1 MFKNYFTTALRNF
14 SANPVDA
21 LRGIGITGVSC
32 VQDRVWTLNPN
43 LSRREI
49 YDLLTH
55 SGLSPS
61 DFYEQYF
68 TEIGQ
73 PGEKIEVDGVPVTR
87 E

>member
-21 LRGIGITGVSC
+21 LRGITGVSC
-32 VQDRVWTLNPN
+32 VQDRVWTLDPN

-49 YDLLTH
+49 YDMLTR

-73 PGEKIEVDGVPVTR
+73 IGEKIEVDGVSIG
-87 E
+87 